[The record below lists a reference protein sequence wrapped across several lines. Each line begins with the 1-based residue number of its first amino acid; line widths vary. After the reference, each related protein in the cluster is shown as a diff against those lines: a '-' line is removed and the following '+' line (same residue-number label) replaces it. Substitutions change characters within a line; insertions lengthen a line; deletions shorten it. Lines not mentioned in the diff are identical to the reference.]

1 MNLPVNE
8 TLGRGAGIVRKPAS
22 FLIALGLGIA
32 AAISGATSALADPI
46 TYTMVGTGASG
57 SLEGTMFSNAT
68 VTLTT
73 MMYDTMNIVN
83 AAPTFFNPG
92 QPGQLTTVTVVQTG
106 APTLTATFSDILTVY
121 TSVLDPTMFPPPNG
135 PFVAFFDPNVLGGL
149 DILDN
154 FSPSFAGYDLTSIAS
169 TTGAAAI
176 SPNIEFPTTDG
187 DYFSLSATAT
197 ATFTATT
204 PTQSTPEPSSLAL
217 LAVPLAGLVVIR
229 RRKTS

>member
-106 APTLTATFSDILTVY
+106 APT
-121 TSVLDPTMFPPPNG
+121 MFPPPNG